1 LHLPA
6 IRIFIWIK
14 FVSLKEG
21 DQMKNMF
28 LLITALCL
36 LTLSLT
42 GISTVAG
49 AQSPEGQ
56 VIYSYEGNI
65 TEKEIIPVDLLS
77 ILGAPGYF
85 FAEAVKFKA
94 PKANW
99 KINAVQLYGWDGFN
113 GSEETIPSERIISL
127 EIRDKDLDLLYK
139 FADSQLPYSNYARNA
154 TTMYPLTLNI
164 PQVSVSDEF
173 YVCFYDRGA
182 IAVGSER
189 LNETSKNSFIYIE
202 GGEQLLPAALPTG
215 ENASIPL
222 NWLMKIS
229 GS

>member
-1 LHLPA
+1 
-6 IRIFIWIK
+6 
-14 FVSLKEG
+14 
-21 DQMKNMF
+21 MKSML

-42 GISTVAG
+42 GISSVAE
-49 AQSPEGQ
+49 AQSPVVQ
-56 VIYSYEGNI
+56 VLYSYEGNI
-65 TEKEIIPVDLLS
+65 TQKEIIPVDLLS

-113 GSEETIPSERIISL
+113 GSEQTIPSERIISL
-127 EIRDKDLDLLYK
+127 EIRDKDLNLLYK

-154 TTMYPLTLNI
+154 TTMYPITLNI
-164 PQVSVSDEF
+164 PQVPVSDEF